1 MAQPE
6 ALFKKALTT
15 AYVKRFPQGWHAYFP
30 ATQRRGAPDLY
41 FTVRDVARALAVGVW
56 IEAKAADNPLSAI
69 QKVVHHRMQRAG
81 NRVLVARL
89 VNPTAGLRAQI
100 VELGHSGSECPTR
113 WYRREL
119 ASPAFW
125 DRVATT

>member
-6 ALFKKALTT
+6 ALFKKALTS

-41 FTVRDVARALAVGVW
+41 FSLLTHLVTVGVW
-56 IEAKAADNPLSAI
+56 IEAKVADNPLSAI

-113 WYRREL
+113 WYRRDI